1 MRALIAREKPADDP
15 YDLKLVAGGLL
26 DIEFVAQYLMLAHA
40 HARPEILDAS
50 TRTAIARAGALGF
63 LDPDSAAALAEA
75 HRLFTDVTQMLR
87 LTVSGAFDPGA
98 AAAGVKRR
106 IAAATHL
113 PDFETLAAGLQEAR
127 ARVREIYAKTLGT
140 DDPRASGKGRLPTR
154 TDEHP

>member
-40 HARPEILDAS
+40 HARPEILDTS

-63 LDPDSAAALAEA
+63 LDPDAAAALAEA

-87 LTVSGAFDPGA
+87 LTVSGAFDSGA

-113 PDFETLAAGLQEAR
+113 PDFETLAAGLLEAR
-127 ARVREIYAKTLGT
+127 GRVRKVYAKALGT
-140 DDPRASGKGRLPTR
+140 
-154 TDEHP
+154 